1 MAGMDKADLERMAHM
16 RYTGQATFMR
26 TPYRPDD
33 WDGLDIGILG
43 VPYDGGTT
51 NRPGARH
58 GPRELRNQSSL
69 MRLMNQATGVAPYN
83 LATVADIG
91 DAYIDRPFEL
101 QGAHDTIRTF
111 LKSIADAGVLP
122 LTGGGDHSI
131 SLPILQALGAERPVG
146 MIHIDAHCDTSMG
159 EYLGSRFHHGAPFS
173 RAVEDGVLD
182 PKRTI
187 QIGIRGGINDPDT
200 WQFSHESGMRVIYMH
215 QVHEMGLEA
224 VIAEARRVV
233 GDGPTYLSFDI
244 DALDPAF
251 APGTG
256 TPEMGGFSSAE
267 ALALL
272 RGLRGLNYIGADLVE
287 VSPPF
292 DPSGNTALAGATI
305 MFEILCLLAESLAKR
320 A

>member
-292 DPSGNTALAGATI
+292 DSSGNTALAGATI